1 MPRVAKLSADL
12 FANTSRFESGM
23 KRAKLSFKGFSK
35 TVKTGA
41 KAASVA
47 IAGVS
52 VVLGA
57 LTMRQAGVI
66 DETAKLS
73 KALGVNIR
81 EFQALVLVA
90 NEAGI
95 TQDKMGNI
103 ITKSQ
108 KAITEAARGL
118 KTYERSF
125 ETLNINAKELIKL
138 SPEEQ
143 FNEIARALIKVDN
156 NTIRTATALEIFGKS
171 GRDVNNMLSGF
182 VDHLDDARAF
192 NDKFGISLNKID
204 AAKVEE
210 ANDKFARVKKSIT
223 GLGNVLAVQ
232 TAPIITAISENFLDS
247 GFSAVTFAKT
257 VNNAMAAV
265 AGAVDIVRAG
275 VLGLRAIFN
284 DTMLSID
291 KMTLNTT
298 TTLFKMVGVLRRVPL
313 YRDAFSGLSQDILD
327 INRKAEKSAEN
338 NLKMVEK
345 LNKEAEDFKSL
356 SDAIKNI
363 QIEAAE
369 RAKTATKDNTGGQI
383 SINKLLDETEEK
395 TKKLTDAQKKAKKE
409 VDALG
414 NSFTNAFQ
422 SAVSGGNKFSD
433 VLKNLAR
440 DIEKLLFK
448 KVVSDPLTDAIKG
461 ALGGAKSDG
470 GIFGKVLSFLPS
482 LPSFASGIDFV
493 PQDMTANIHEGERV
507 LTANENKMF
516 SSGALGGGSNVNV
529 IINNNAGADIATSAE
544 TTGDGTQLNILVDQ
558 AVADNINRKGTRTN
572 QAMNNFA
579 NAGSRRR

>member
-12 FANTSRFESGM
+12 FANTSRFEAGM

-448 KVVSDPLTDAIKG
+448 KVVSDPLTDA
-461 ALGGAKSDG
+461 
-470 GIFGKVLSFLPS
+470 
-482 LPSFASGIDFV
+482 
-493 PQDMTANIHEGERV
+493 
-507 LTANENKMF
+507 
-516 SSGALGGGSNVNV
+516 
-529 IINNNAGADIATSAE
+529 
-544 TTGDGTQLNILVDQ
+544 
-558 AVADNINRKGTRTN
+558 
-572 QAMNNFA
+572 
-579 NAGSRRR
+579 